1 VIDSDLKRKD
11 GLCPLTPEVSH
22 QVFYCI
28 ILAGVQEVRR
38 DNKQRFSLLEEDG
51 ELLIRANQGH
61 TVIVCS
67 LPEISCT
74 KMVHFPFN
82 IFVRWKCFFAITS
95 TGTMVSGPLSFYCL
109 LLMLRN

>member
-1 VIDSDLKRKD
+1 
-11 GLCPLTPEVSH
+11 VSSI
-22 QVFYCI
+22 QFDERTCD
-28 ILAGVQEVRR
+28 ILAGVQAVRR

-67 LPEISCT
+67 LPEIFCT
-74 KMVHFPFN
+74 HSEVVYTKHCVFTMIVHFPFN

>member
-1 VIDSDLKRKD
+1 
-11 GLCPLTPEVSH
+11 VSSI
-22 QVFYCI
+22 QFDERTCD
-28 ILAGVQEVRR
+28 ILAGVQAVRR

-74 KMVHFPFN
+74 KMVYFPFN
-82 IFVRWKCFFAITS
+82 IFVRWKCF
-95 TGTMVSGPLSFYCL
+95 LQ
-109 LLMLRN
+109 